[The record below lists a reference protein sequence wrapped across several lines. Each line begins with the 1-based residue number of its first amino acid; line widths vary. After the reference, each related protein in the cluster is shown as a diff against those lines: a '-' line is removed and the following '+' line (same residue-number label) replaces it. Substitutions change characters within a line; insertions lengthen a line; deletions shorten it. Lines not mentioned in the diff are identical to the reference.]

1 LTSAETRK
9 RFLDAATEILA
20 NDPLSH
26 FTIDYI
32 SERAGKSRRTFFLHF
47 GSKDD
52 LLKNVLENTRAF
64 HQKTMRDWSNN
75 LDEASTVEARIT
87 LIFRR
92 IIDTIN
98 DPRWKGSAFTRLSGE
113 LSDLEEHPLHAVV
126 VAAKIDQEIWFQ
138 SELERGNYTS
148 PPLLAEQLVV
158 ILTGLLQLQV
168 VHRSPRH
175 GLAVLD
181 MLPSILRAG
190 EIQSRRSLTG

>member
-1 LTSAETRK
+1 MTCAETRK

-26 FTIDYI
+26 FTIDHI
-32 SERAGKSRRTFFLHF
+32 SERAGKSRRTFFLHY

-52 LLKNVLENTRAF
+52 FLKNVLEHIREF
-64 HQKTMRDWSNN
+64 HQKTMREWSSD
-75 LDEASTVEARIT
+75 LDEASTVEVRIT
-87 LIFRR
+87 SIFRR
-92 IIDTIN
+92 IIDTIS
-98 DPRWKGSAFTRLSGE
+98 DPRWKGSAFIRLSGE
-113 LSDLEEHPLHAVV
+113 LSDLEGSPLHAVV
-126 VAAKIDQEIWFQ
+126 VAAKVDQELWFQ

-148 PPLLAEQLVV
+148 PPVLAEQLVV
-158 ILTGLLQLQV
+158 VLTGLLQLQV
-168 VHRSPRH
+168 VHRSRRH